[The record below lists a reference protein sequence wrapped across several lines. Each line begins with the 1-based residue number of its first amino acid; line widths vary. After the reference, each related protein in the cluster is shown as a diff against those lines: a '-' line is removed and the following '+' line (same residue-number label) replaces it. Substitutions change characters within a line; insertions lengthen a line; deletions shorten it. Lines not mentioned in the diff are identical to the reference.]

1 MKNYKGIFS
10 NPVNPI
16 SALQTFFGSAKY
28 LKEEKEF
35 FYPDPN
41 DPDDSRISWT
51 NNKITSVDRK
61 TESYEIEYEEDIDWE
76 IDESVP
82 GRPTLIP
89 VKSEWRKKTIY
100 FKDRLGEFL
109 SEIVEDS
116 KELIETHISL
126 SANKTANKSNIS
138 FWLDNLKKILSV
150 TNSKPQFS
158 KYPVCSVYVLS
169 LIKFITKKF
178 YTILSQRHKNISNI
192 PSTPVHGNR
201 SLAVKFYS
209 EILRVEDEDA
219 NLLFDDMSTASANI
233 RFIAGGNIDSLT
245 EINFLWPKEAVYYL
259 LNRIRFF
266 NRPTFAIGK
275 LVSSPKVKF
284 KGDSITAST
293 FSKGHK
299 VFITKTT
306 PLKIT
311 IDNLFDRYSSY
322 E

>member
-16 SALQTFFGSAKY
+16 SALQTFFGSA
-28 LKEEKEF
+28 
-35 FYPDPN
+35 PDPN
-41 DPDDSRISWT
+41 DPDEPRIKWT
-51 NNKITSVDRK
+51 NNKIISVNRNG
-61 TESYEIEYEEDIDWE
+61 ESYEIEYEEDIDWV

-275 LVSSPKVKF
+275 LVSSPK
-284 KGDSITAST
+284 GDSITAST

-311 IDNLFDRYSSY
+311 IDNLFDRYGSY